1 MSRLQNFEEVA
12 EQLKHKLRDYMKE
25 KGISTIGNFGCP
37 HPDHEDKVASAGL
50 VPASDFTKWK
60 CFGCG
65 ERGDIFD
72 MISYLEGKPASGP
85 MFIEETLIPLAE
97 QYGIEVKLR
106 EPTEEEKFR
115 IDSFRAY
122 KIAAEYI
129 SRNLRGKAE
138 EEIQRRGWDKVT
150 VTERLIGSVPSF
162 DAYSEYMLSR
172 GFEVYFLTSIDLYK
186 RDLFNENNLIFTVC
200 DNHGRPCGFG
210 AKNLVFDKSNPESKK
225 YINTSAK
232 SQIYEKSKRLYNIH
246 IAKRTE
252 EPVYIMEGYADVETA
267 YHHGLTSAVC
277 VGGTAFTEHHIV
289 ELSKLGKT
297 DIVICM
303 DGDEQGTKSI
313 DSILE
318 KFVSHRQ
325 FALHIISIPENLD
338 PDDYIRKYGI
348 ERFKQLK
355 QWTAF
360 EWKLNGYDDRIDP
373 TLIRREVVP
382 IIASQ
387 WSPIE
392 RERMAKVLSER
403 IGISVGAILQEVSQI
418 LDEKQ
423 ARKAQEQE
431 TLISSLISD
440 LKMNPSDW
448 RLSINS
454 AVQSLD
460 LLSSD
465 YSEETFSSSAY
476 LKEINL
482 IEEMEE
488 DVNESETTYY
498 IPGMPEFSE
507 AVKGDWSST
516 LNVIGG
522 GANTGKTALMSN
534 LALSLARLEGFEEEE
549 SPLIIFH
556 TIDDT
561 VRQFTTRLVCQ
572 FAHER
577 MANITLNMIKRP
589 NAYTQT
595 RIINE
600 ARRYGYQKL
609 KELIA
614 SNRLIVRGGEEGGGA
629 SLSFAK
635 DMISYYKKLYPHK
648 KVQYFLDNF
657 HRLRDFSHISDER
670 VRFKKLSTATKD
682 IAKEH
687 EMPIWATMEYSKSGT
702 WEGRPTNNSISESI
716 AMEYD
721 ANLICHVYN
730 DLHVKREDAEIYFK
744 RTDENGVEYKA
755 PRIELIF
762 GKNKINEYKGTLYF
776 DFYSEQS
783 RFQAVPRS
791 VVNEDIQRLREA
803 RSQEKQNAGRTR

>member
-12 EQLKHKLRDYMKE
+12 EQLKYKLRDYMKE
-25 KGISTIGNFGCP
+25 KGISTVGNFSCP
-37 HPDHEDKVASAGL
+37 HPAHEDKVASAGL

-72 MISYLEGKPASGP
+72 MISYLDGKPASGP
-85 MFIEETLIPLAE
+85 QFIEETLIPLAE
-97 QYGIEVKLR
+97 QHGIEVKLR
-106 EPTEEEKFR
+106 EPTEEERFR

-122 KIAAEYI
+122 KNAAEYI
-129 SRNLRGKAE
+129 SRNVTAAAE
-138 EEIQRRGWDKVT
+138 EEMKKRGWDKVSC
-150 VTERLIGSVPSF
+150 TERLIGSVPSF
-162 DAYSEYMLSR
+162 DSYSEFMQER
-172 GFEVYFLTSIDLYK
+172 GFSISFLTDIDLYK

-200 DNHGRPCGFG
+200 DQHGRPCGFG
-210 AKNLVFDKSNPESKK
+210 AKNLIFDKSNPESKK

-232 SQIYEKSKRLYNIH
+232 AQIYEKSKRLYNIH
-246 IAKRTE
+246 IAKRTD
-252 EPVYIMEGYADVETA
+252 EPVYIMEGYGDVETA
-267 YHHGLTSAVC
+267 LQHGMSNATC

-303 DGDEQGTKSI
+303 DGDEQGLKSI

-325 FALHIISIPENLD
+325 FTINIVSIPEGLD
-338 PDDYIRKYGI
+338 PDDFIRKYGI
-348 ERFKQLK
+348 QKFQQLR

-392 RERMAKVLSER
+392 RERMAQILSDR
-403 IGISVGAILQEVSQI
+403 IGVSTGAILQEVSQI

-431 TLISSLISD
+431 TLISSLIGD
-440 LKMNPSDW
+440 LRMNPADW
-448 RLSINS
+448 RLSISS
-454 AVQSLD
+454 ATQNLE

-465 YSEETFSSSAY
+465 YSEETFSSVAY
-476 LKEINL
+476 LKELSL
-482 IEEMEE
+482 IEEMEQNL
-488 DVNESETTYY
+488 DESEVTYH
-498 IPGMPEFSE
+498 IPGMPEFSD
-507 AVKGDWSST
+507 AVKGDWTST

-534 LALSLARLEGFEEEE
+534 LALSLARLDGFEDDE
-549 SPLIIFH
+549 SPLILFH

-572 FAHER
+572 FAYER

-589 NAYTQT
+589 NAYQQT

-600 ARRYGYQKL
+600 ARKYGYQKL
-609 KELIA
+609 RELIS

-657 HRLRDFSHISDER
+657 HRLRDYSHISDER

-730 DLHVKREDAEIYFK
+730 DLHVKRDDAEIYFN
-744 RTDENGVEYKA
+744 RTDSEGNQYKA

-776 DFYSEQS
+776 DFFTEQS

-803 RSQEKQNAGRTR
+803 RDQEKKNARRAG